1 MTATPLQPPLR
12 VALVM
17 DDVGRPP
24 DWVMRLA
31 TRIHADRGLR
41 LTALIQPRNGTAGRP
56 VSPLLSGWFRLE
68 RRFAARSE
76 PADSHAYLQAVECAK
91 VVSEEDRPAIEAAR
105 SDVIIDL
112 TSGAGRGIDPGLAL
126 HGVWFIDS
134 LDPRAS
140 VASLLARSPVSRLTL
155 LRRTSDH
162 SAPAVVAAAS
172 LNPKYVAARNALFM
186 SEKSVQ
192 LIMRALRRT
201 RSTGRPDSLAD
212 REVAALA
219 DPTAGQFSRYLWSL
233 ARHSTRRAVNDLRAR
248 MGHRPGQFIL
258 KSAECGWDEF
268 DASAATAHI
277 PDGNRYFADP
287 FLWDRDGQTYCFF
300 EEFDY
305 RKGRGHISAG
315 RFEDGQLTDV
325 GPVIQTAYHLSF
337 PFLFE
342 ADGQLYMLPETSEKR
357 RLEVW
362 KCIEFPDRWERHATA
377 LEGIAASDSTINL
390 IGGEWWLFTNIS
402 TDPFLEMNSE
412 LHVFRVDGPDLAK
425 LEPHSFNPVV
435 FNSRSARN
443 AGRILEMDGRLY
455 RPAQDNSHG
464 YYGYGLRLMEIR
476 RLSMDDY
483 EEVEVRQILP
493 DFEPGIIGC
502 HHLDIRDGR
511 VIIDVRK
518 KVGARA

>member
-1 MTATPLQPPLR
+1 MPSA
-12 VALVM
+12 
-17 DDVGRPP
+17 
-24 DWVMRLA
+24 A
-31 TRIHADRGLR
+31 TRA
-41 LTALIQPRNGTAGRP
+41 
-56 VSPLLSGWFRLE
+56 
-68 RRFAARSE
+68 
-76 PADSHAYLQAVECAK
+76 C
-91 VVSEEDRPAIEAAR
+91 
-105 SDVIIDL
+105 
-112 TSGAGRGIDPGLAL
+112 
-126 HGVWFIDS
+126 
-134 LDPRAS
+134 
-140 VASLLARSPVSRLTL
+140 
-155 LRRTSDH
+155 
-162 SAPAVVAAAS
+162 AAA
-172 LNPKYVAARNALFM
+172 A
-186 SEKSVQ
+186 
-192 LIMRALRRT
+192 
-201 RSTGRPDSLAD
+201 
-212 REVAALA
+212 
-219 DPTAGQFSRYLWSL
+219 AGQFSRYLWSL

-342 ADGQLYMLPETSEKR
+342 AEGQLYMLPETSEKR

-476 RLSMDDY
+476 HLSMDDY
-483 EEVEVRQILP
+483 EEVEVRKILP